1 MHARTTADTATGQV
15 AAPAGPARPRRG
27 RQRRGLP
34 PPTAAPEGA
43 IPDVAPVDLDAAPP
57 AVAPIVVATAD
68 PSLLRMLTFALVQ
81 VGLPHTTFTSG
92 LALLERL
99 LTAPQGAHPSIVVL
113 DVDLP
118 GVDGHAILER
128 LSVERPGAYLIV
140 ALSSHA
146 DESVQVRSLLA
157 GALDHLAKPFN
168 VRVLSVKLQQWAAVA
183 RRCEVAA

>member
-1 MHARTTADTATGQV
+1 MPPRP
-15 AAPAGPARPRRG
+15 AAPAA
-27 RQRRGLP
+27 
-34 PPTAAPEGA
+34 PTPVVEPTELEAAPR
-43 IPDVAPVDLDAAPP
+43 

-99 LTAPQGAHPSIVVL
+99 LTAPRAAHPSVVVL

-128 LSVERPGAYLIV
+128 LSVERPGAYLVV

-183 RRCEVAA
+183 RRCEAAA